1 MAWRAFVRLNTPQK
15 AFLIICVAFGLTW
28 VTLYTSTFVL
38 WSTCPTAGGASEAGC
53 KRLGFVRVGLSDIET
68 AGGEQLADVLSDVAV
83 LRNSSSVLVGK
94 TNDKNPAGHNEGH
107 SSAYAG
113 NI

>member
-1 MAWRAFVRLNTPQK
+1 M
-15 AFLIICVAFGLTW
+15 
-28 VTLYTSTFVL
+28 
-38 WSTCPTAGGASEAGC
+38 
-53 KRLGFVRVGLSDIET
+53 GLSDIET